1 MGLGFLFKRPKL
13 LMAGHPTSN
22 PKKKKICQER
32 KKTHGKGKKKWPK
45 IPSEEKPRERV
56 LPNPIPES

>member
-1 MGLGFLFKRPKL
+1 
-13 LMAGHPTSN
+13 MAGHPTRN
-22 PKKKKICQER
+22 PKKKIRQER
-32 KKTHGKGKKKWPK
+32 KKTHGKGKEKWPK